1 MKIGTTCVHSGHEP
15 DEATGAVNVPI
26 YATSTYAY
34 RRFGEHR
41 GWEYSRTGNPTRSAL
56 ERAVAGLEG
65 GVDGVA
71 FASGLAAID
80 AVTDLLD
87 PGDHVVAA
95 DNLYGGT
102 YRLFTTITRRHGI
115 EVSFVRADDPG
126 AFASAATERTRM
138 IFVETPTNPM
148 MHIVD
153 LASVAGTARR
163 FDALLV
169 VDNTFLT
176 PILQRPF
183 DLGADLVV
191 HSTTKYLNGH
201 SDGVGGIVVAR
212 DAGLAERLHAVQNNV
227 GAILGPF
234 DAYLALRGLRTLAV
248 RMGVH
253 EANARNLAGFLL
265 ARKDVAKVLYPGLA
279 THPQHDLARRQQSGF
294 GGMISFDLG
303 SLDRARAFCDGVT
316 VFTLAESLGGVES
329 LVCHPASM
337 THASVPADQ
346 RAKLGITDGLVR
358 LSVGI
363 EDVADLE
370 ADLARA
376 LDASAHDRSHV

>member
-1 MKIGTTCVHSGHEP
+1 VKIATNCVHAGHEP

-56 ERAVAGLEG
+56 ERAMAELEG
-65 GVDGVA
+65 GADGIA

-80 AVTDLLD
+80 AITDLLE
-87 PGDHVVAA
+87 PGDHVVAG

-102 YRLFTTITRRHGI
+102 YRLFTTITERHGI
-115 EVSFVRADDPG
+115 EVSFVDAADTQ
-126 AFASAATERTRM
+126 AFENACSDRTRVV
-138 IFVETPTNPM
+138 FAETPTNPM
-148 MHIVD
+148 MRLAD
-153 LASVAGTARR
+153 LSAVAAVAHERG
-163 FDALLV
+163 ALMV

-176 PILQRPF
+176 PVLQRPI

-201 SDGVGGIVVAR
+201 SDGVGGVIVAR
-212 DAGLAERLHAVQNNV
+212 DADLGERLHTVQNNV

-234 DAYLALRGLRTLAV
+234 DAYLVLRGLKTLAV
-248 RMGVH
+248 RMAVH
-253 EANARNLAGFLL
+253 ESNGRNLAGFLL
-265 ARKDVAKVLYPGLA
+265 ARKDVEAVHYPGLA
-279 THPQHDLARRQQSGF
+279 NHPQHQLARTQQTGF
-294 GGMISFDLG
+294 GGMISVDLG
-303 SLDRARAFCDGVT
+303 SLERARAFCDGVEI
-316 VFTLAESLGGVES
+316 FTLAESLGGVES

-337 THASVPADQ
+337 THAAVPVSE
-346 RAKLGITDGLVR
+346 RERLGIGDGLIR

-363 EDVADLE
+363 EDAGDLE
-370 ADLARA
+370 ADITKGLEAA
-376 LDASAHDRSHV
+376 ATV